1 MSFRARLTL
10 AYLALLTLTL
20 SAFGMGAYAYVD
32 RKLHHELYTSAQ
44 NQSNTF
50 ALNLTNYETAAAVN
64 SILGLNKLGNQ
75 NQTSNPD
82 LYAEVLETPQRPNGR
97 TSQASGQLQVVGKT
111 PSLSQPSVNLPI
123 IPPNHLT
130 VIPARLTGPI
140 NRPMVA
146 FAENFVA
153 TKPQSG
159 GPRPL
164 VGDQPQPPP
173 PAAKITG
180 RVVVALPLDNVE
192 ASLRVLRT
200 ILIGGGLAVLA
211 TAALLGSGLATVLLR
226 PLARMRTTA
235 QQICDQRDFTRR
247 MRVEGRPANHHD
259 ELARL
264 SLSFNQMLTEL
275 EQAHVDLVAMLE
287 AQRRFV
293 ADASHE
299 LRTPITAIRTNVEF
313 LSRVPGARPE
323 DRGAALH
330 DVLVEMRRME
340 ALVGDLLALARLEAA
355 TSTRPPA
362 EHASEQ
368 VRSRPREAVHGRPA
382 KAKAEAEA
390 RRSFRLDHL
399 VADVHRDA
407 LRHADGKVEVRLGAL
422 PEAWV
427 AGDRDDLRRALWNL
441 VDNALKYTPEG
452 WIDLRLEARDGRA
465 ALRVADSGVGISE
478 AHLGHVFDR
487 FWRAPSVRGTA
498 GSGLGLAITRWVAEL
513 HGGTVT
519 VESTLGEGTAFTLDL
534 PTSAPSPR
542 RRTRRDG
549 EGEGKRRKQ
558 DAFSPL

>member
-1 MSFRARLTL
+1 MTFRVRLTL
-10 AYLALLTLTL
+10 AYLALLTVTL
-20 SAFGMGAYAYVD
+20 SVFGLGVYAYVD
-32 RKLHHELYTSAQ
+32 RKLHHELYASVQ
-44 NQSNTF
+44 NQSNTYV
-50 ALNLTNYETAAAVN
+50 LNLSNYETAQKVN
-64 SILGLNKLGNQ
+64 DVLGANSLGTQ
-75 NQTSNPD
+75 SQKANPD
-82 LYAEVLETPQRPNGR
+82 VYAEVLEPPKPPSSKSGQG
-97 TSQASGQLQVVGKT
+97 SQASGQLQVNGKT
-111 PSLSQPSVNLPI
+111 PSLSQAGINLPV
-123 IPPNHLT
+123 IPPNQFT
-130 VIPARLTGPI
+130 IIPARLTGPI

-153 TKPQSG
+153 VKPQST
-159 GPRPL
+159 GPHPVVSDKL
-164 VGDQPQPPP
+164 T
-173 PAAKITG
+173 ITG

-235 QQICDQRDFTRR
+235 QQIGDQRDFTRR
-247 MRVEGRPANHHD
+247 LRVEGNAANHHD
-259 ELARL
+259 ELVRL

-340 ALVGDLLALARLEAA
+340 SLVGDLLALARLEAA
-355 TSTRPPA
+355 ASTRPP
-362 EHASEQ
+362 
-368 VRSRPREAVHGRPA
+368 
-382 KAKAEAEA
+382 

-399 VADVHRDA
+399 VIDVHRDA
-407 LRHADGKVEVRLGAL
+407 LRHANGAVEVRLGPL

-452 WIDLRLEARDGRA
+452 WIDLRLEAHDGRA

-487 FWRAPSVRGTA
+487 FWRAPSVRGTV

-519 VESTLGEGTAFTLDL
+519 VESTPGEGTTFTLDL

-542 RRTRRDG
+542 RRTRR
-549 EGEGKRRKQ
+549 ERERESERERRQREQ